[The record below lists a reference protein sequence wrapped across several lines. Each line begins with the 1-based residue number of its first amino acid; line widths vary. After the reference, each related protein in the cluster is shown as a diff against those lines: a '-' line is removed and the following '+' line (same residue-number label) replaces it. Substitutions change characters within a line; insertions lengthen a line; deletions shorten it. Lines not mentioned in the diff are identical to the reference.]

1 MEKRGLLIHFEHTHT
16 HIVVTVM
23 GCTYKVN
30 DTEYDF
36 LLFSAILRVKYIV
49 YFWMMSSTRYG
60 VSRGKSIS

>member
-1 MEKRGLLIHFEHTHT
+1 
-16 HIVVTVM
+16 M
-23 GCTYKVN
+23 GYYTYKVN

-36 LLFSAILRVKYIV
+36 LLLFSAILRVKYIV